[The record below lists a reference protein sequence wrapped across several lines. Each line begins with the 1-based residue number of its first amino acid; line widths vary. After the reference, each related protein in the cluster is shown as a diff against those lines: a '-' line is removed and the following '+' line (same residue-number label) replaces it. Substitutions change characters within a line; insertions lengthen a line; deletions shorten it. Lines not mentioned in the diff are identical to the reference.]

1 MVISWD
7 TSLITMENRYT
18 PEMGNEFP
26 AENDAEKIINFR
38 EDRMFVWNKDSY
50 YRIFYTEIMWL
61 EADRNYCC
69 MHLKDQPKILLI
81 HPLLSLE
88 KGLPRDRF
96 MRVHRSHMINLEHV
110 DRVRGNT
117 IYIGKHE
124 IPLGQPYRERFLARF
139 YFFGSVKG
147 LHK

>member
-1 MVISWD
+1 MK
-7 TSLITMENRYT
+7 NRYI
-18 PEMGNEFP
+18 PGIENEFP
-26 AENDAEKIINFR
+26 AENDAEEVINFR

-50 YRIFYTEIMWL
+50 CRIFYTEITWL

-88 KGLPRDRF
+88 KGLSRDRF

-110 DRVRGNT
+110 DRLVGNT
-117 IYIGKHE
+117 IYTGKQDF
-124 IPLGQPYRERFLARF
+124 PVSPAYREDLLSRFRFL
-139 YFFGSVKG
+139 GKVKG
-147 LHK
+147 LYKSKLVKNNK